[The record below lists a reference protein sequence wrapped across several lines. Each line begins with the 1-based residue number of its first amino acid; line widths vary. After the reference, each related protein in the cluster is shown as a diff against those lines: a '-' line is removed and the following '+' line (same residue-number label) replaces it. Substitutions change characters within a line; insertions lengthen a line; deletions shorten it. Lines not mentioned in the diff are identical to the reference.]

1 MREQTECFAREGKS
15 RGGGGNLITK
25 GLTEVGEEESIE
37 VGEPESRQDPGTRV
51 WLPGNQPQLPVAL
64 VTVNGGA
71 LATNYP

>member
-25 GLTEVGEEESIE
+25 GLTE